1 MVVDGSVNGM
11 LLWCFWSTCG
21 MSINGSVRDD
31 VFVDGGF
38 DRTLWWRFWGT
49 FGVVVNRGVR
59 DAWKVVYRIILSVVG
74 W

>member
-1 MVVDGSVNGM
+1 
-11 LLWCFWSTCG
+11 